1 MKRKV
6 QAQRMPK
13 DCREVQKAMDR
24 ASWDAIEGYRQTG
37 EMVPVLKDG
46 KLAFVTVEEAFSAR
60 PDCAE
65 RKRADADWRLNN
77 LCEQFKAAGVEITP
91 DVWDRLEQDRRQA
104 LADDLAW
111 IARGR
116 AISSSSRSSSQKR
129 SSK

>member
-1 MKRKV
+1 MKRKSKTL
-6 QAQRMPK
+6 RMPK

-77 LCEQFKAAGVEITP
+77 LREQFKAAGIMITP

-116 AISSSSRSSSQKR
+116 TASRPSRQKR